1 MRYVVLFQG
10 RWTPGTEYV
19 VIYLAA
25 FVLVML
31 ILILLARG
39 VASLW
44 HRVRLRR

>member
-10 RWTPGTEYV
+10 TGGTRYV

-31 ILILLARG
+31 ILILLVRG
-39 VASLW
+39 IASLW
-44 HRVRLRR
+44 HRMRLRR